1 MKDPHY
7 SPVAEPQTFPSNT
20 SWFLHLIS
28 WFSKIAP
35 LSLDWDKA
43 EDLKG
48 PQQKSGLAWKSPS
61 TSTAVPNLLAWFL
74 PSLDT
79 VKLCIFHLFLICGI
93 CSASQGGLFLFYRN
107 PKLVKIF
114 VVCP

>member
-7 SPVAEPQTFPSNT
+7 SPVAEPQTFPSST

-28 WFSKIAP
+28 LFSKIAP

-48 PQQKSGLAWKSPS
+48 P
-61 TSTAVPNLLAWFL
+61 
-74 PSLDT
+74 
-79 VKLCIFHLFLICGI
+79 
-93 CSASQGGLFLFYRN
+93 
-107 PKLVKIF
+107 
-114 VVCP
+114 